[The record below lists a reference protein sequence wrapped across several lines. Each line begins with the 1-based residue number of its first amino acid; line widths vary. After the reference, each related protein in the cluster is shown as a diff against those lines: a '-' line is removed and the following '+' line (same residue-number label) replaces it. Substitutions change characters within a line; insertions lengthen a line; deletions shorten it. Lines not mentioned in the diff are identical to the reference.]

1 MRSIGLSCN
10 IGSHS
15 LVTFL
20 SNDMYSQQDLV
31 RDCLR
36 GDPRAQRAL
45 YDTYAEVMLG
55 VCCRYIRTQAD
66 AEDVLQEAFVR
77 VFTRLGQYRGS
88 GELGGWIRRIVV
100 HTALNFL
107 KRPSRIHEP
116 LSFTEEG
123 PEPVSDFDPVPDL
136 EAKELAEMIRSLP
149 AGFRTVFNLYA
160 IEGYSHAEIAS
171 LMNIREVTSRSQY
184 LRARAALADM
194 IRQHHASSSQTQM
207 P

>member
-123 PEPVSDFDPVPDL
+123 PEPVSDLDPVPDL
-136 EAKELAEMIRSLP
+136 EAKELAGMIRSLP

-194 IRQHHASSSQTQM
+194 IRQHHASPSQTQM

>member
-1 MRSIGLSCN
+1 MRSISLSCN

-123 PEPVSDFDPVPDL
+123 PEPVSDLDPVPDL

-194 IRQHHASSSQTQM
+194 IRQHHASPSQTQM

>member
-1 MRSIGLSCN
+1 MRSIGLACN

-123 PEPVSDFDPVPDL
+123 PEPVSDLDPVPDL

-194 IRQHHASSSQTQM
+194 IRQHHASPSQTQM

>member
-15 LVTFL
+15 LVTLL

-116 LSFTEEG
+116 LSFTEGG
-123 PEPVSDFDPVPDL
+123 PEPVSDLDPVPDL
-136 EAKELAEMIRSLP
+136 EAKELAAMIRSLP

-184 LRARAALADM
+184 LRARTALADM
-194 IRQHHASSSQTQM
+194 IRQHHASPSQTKM

>member
-1 MRSIGLSCN
+1 MQLADLPCN
-10 IGSHS
+10 IRDLS
-15 LVTFL
+15 LVTL
-20 SNDMYSQQDLV
+20 LTNNMYSDQDLV

-107 KRPSRIHEP
+107 KRPSRVHEP
-116 LSFTEEG
+116 LSFTEDG
-123 PEPVSDFDPVPDL
+123 PEPVSDLGPVPDL
-136 EAKELAEMIRSLP
+136 EARELAGMIRSLP

-160 IEGYSHAEIAS
+160 IEGYSHAEIAQ
-171 LMNIREVTSRSQY
+171 LMNIRETTSRSQY
-184 LRARAALADM
+184 LRARAALAQM
-194 IRQHHASSSQTQM
+194 ILGQHAVTSQKQS

>member
-1 MRSIGLSCN
+1 MRSIGLICN

-123 PEPVSDFDPVPDL
+123 PEPVSDLDPVPDL
-136 EAKELAEMIRSLP
+136 EAKELAKIKIS
-149 AGFRTVFNLYA
+149 T
-160 IEGYSHAEIAS
+160 
-171 LMNIREVTSRSQY
+171 
-184 LRARAALADM
+184 
-194 IRQHHASSSQTQM
+194 
-207 P
+207 

>member
-1 MRSIGLSCN
+1 MH
-10 IGSHS
+10 SH
-15 LVTFL
+15 
-20 SNDMYSQQDLV
+20 QDLV

-45 YDTYAEVMLG
+45 YDTYSAVMLG

-88 GELGGWIRRIVV
+88 GELGAWIRRIVV

-116 LSFTEEG
+116 LSFTEDG
-123 PEPVSDFDPVPDL
+123 PEPVSDLDPVPDL
-136 EAKELAEMIRSLP
+136 EAKELAGMIRSLP

-160 IEGYSHAEIAS
+160 IEGYTHAEIAS

-194 IRQHHASSSQTQM
+194 IRQHHVSPSQSKM

>member
-100 HTALNFL
+100 HTVLNFL

-123 PEPVSDFDPVPDL
+123 PEPVSDLDPVPDL

-194 IRQHHASSSQTQM
+194 IRQHHASPSQTQM

>member
-123 PEPVSDFDPVPDL
+123 PEPVSDLDPVPDL

-194 IRQHHASSSQTQM
+194 IRQHHASPSQTQM

>member
-1 MRSIGLSCN
+1 
-10 IGSHS
+10 
-15 LVTFL
+15 
-20 SNDMYSQQDLV
+20 
-31 RDCLR
+31 
-36 GDPRAQRAL
+36 
-45 YDTYAEVMLG
+45 
-55 VCCRYIRTQAD
+55 
-66 AEDVLQEAFVR
+66 
-77 VFTRLGQYRGS
+77 LGQYRGS

-116 LSFTEEG
+116 LSFTEGG
-123 PEPVSDFDPVPDL
+123 PEPVSDLDPVPDL
-136 EAKELAEMIRSLP
+136 EAKELAAMIRSLP

-184 LRARAALADM
+184 LRARTALADM
-194 IRQHHASSSQTQM
+194 IRQHHASPSQTKM

>member
-1 MRSIGLSCN
+1 MQRKVPLCCQSRYRTMDS
-10 IGSHS
+10 SKA
-15 LVTFL
+15 
-20 SNDMYSQQDLV
+20 LV

-55 VCCRYIRTQAD
+55 VCYRYTRSMAD

-77 VFTRLGQYRGS
+77 VFTRLGQFRGD
-88 GELGGWIRRIVV
+88 GELSAWIRRIVV

-107 KRPSRIHEP
+107 KRPARSHEP
-116 LSFTEEG
+116 LSFGEEG

-136 EAKELAEMIRSLP
+136 EAKELANHIRSLP
-149 AGFRTVFNLYA
+149 AGFRAVFNLYA
-160 IEGYSHAEIAS
+160 IEGYSHAEIARM
-171 LMNIREVTSRSQY
+171 LDIKETTSRSQY
-184 LRARAALADM
+184 LRARAALAEMLRGRD
-194 IRQHHASSSQTQM
+194 SSSPQNHQ

>member
-160 IEGYSHAEIAS
+160 IEGYSHSEIAE

-184 LRARAALADM
+184 LRARAALAEM
-194 IRQHHASSSQTQM
+194 IRQHSASPSQTQM

>member
-1 MRSIGLSCN
+1 L
-10 IGSHS
+10 
-15 LVTFL
+15 LVTL
-20 SNDMYSQQDLV
+20 LTNDMQSQQELV

-55 VCCRYIRTQAD
+55 VCCRYVRTQAD

-107 KRPSRIHEP
+107 KRPSRVHEP
-116 LSFTEEG
+116 LSFAEEG
-123 PEPVSDFDPVPDL
+123 PEPVSDLDPVPDL
-136 EAKELAEMIRSLP
+136 EAKELAALIRSLP

-160 IEGYSHAEIAS
+160 IEGYSHAEIAK
-171 LMNIREVTSRSQY
+171 LMNIRETTSRSQY
-184 LRARAALADM
+184 LRARAALAEM
-194 IRQHHASSSQTQM
+194 IRRHHAATSQKQS